1 MTYIGEHRQ
10 VRLLQSPRYVQYT
23 LHVNAEMAESSFR
36 AIFTGEEVLSLLDTE
51 REDGGVDDVF
61 FPGSDEE
68 FGMQEEE
75 IEL

>member
-1 MTYIGEHRQ
+1 
-10 VRLLQSPRYVQYT
+10 
-23 LHVNAEMAESSFR
+23 MAESSFR

-51 REDGGVDDVF
+51 GEDGGVDDMF